1 MNNIVLNLLKIHV
14 MFDVNGYCII
24 SNVFNKNEVD
34 TINREITEVENAD
47 VYHDSNGNLR
57 RVERL
62 CDKGEFLKMANQ
74 RCIEALEKKFNNKFS
89 IFKDKYNAKPP
100 GGEGFFSHFD
110 GIFMFKNA
118 QDEQKKG
125 WYEYSD
131 FFINILIALD
141 PCNLNNGTIQISKKI
156 DLEFDELIKLTRQN
170 GTPDLNE
177 EFEKTID
184 FEPIILNPGDIVLFL
199 NTCPHKS
206 SKNKSK
212 LDRRTLYFTYTKGE
226 VSHYNDYFNDKL
238 NSKNETSKALS
249 GDI

>member
-1 MNNIVLNLLKIHV
+1 MIVGGIVVGGIVVGGIVAGLVVAGAVVAVMLYCTPRYEKILAWSTIFV
-14 MFDVNGYCII
+14 VVILPNCCFA
-24 SNVFNKNEVD
+24 VD
-34 TINREITEVENAD
+34 A
-47 VYHDSNGNLR
+47 
-57 RVERL
+57 
-62 CDKGEFLKMANQ
+62 
-74 RCIEALEKKFNNKFS
+74 
-89 IFKDKYNAKPP
+89 
-100 GGEGFFSHFD
+100 
-110 GIFMFKNA
+110 
-118 QDEQKKG
+118 
-125 WYEYSD
+125 
-131 FFINILIALD
+131 
-141 PCNLNNGTIQISKKI
+141 
-156 DLEFDELIKLTRQN
+156 FDELIKLTRQN